1 MERDLETQSAEL
13 KAKPL
18 NLAQAPP
25 QPQEGGCYC

>member
-1 MERDLETQSAEL
+1 MDRDLETQSAEL

-18 NLAQAPP
+18 NLNQPTP